1 MMVIVQP
8 TTYPVLRMSVSPI
21 RFTAMDTWAMEY
33 GILKIC
39 FRISAGAITSIS
51 LPYSAKP
58 DTASASHFFDKFWLT
73 SPLSY
78 RNPDQ
83 Y

>member
-1 MMVIVQP
+1 
-8 TTYPVLRMSVSPI
+8 L
-21 RFTAMDTWAMEY
+21 EY

-78 RNPDQ
+78 RNPEQ